1 MKFHPPHPVQG
12 KRKSAFTLIELLI
25 AMSITAV
32 ILLVMLSLTATVA
45 DAWKRSRGQV
55 FSNAS
60 ARAVFDRIVTDF
72 ESAYYVQSLEGAEW
86 FRFLPVDSSELLNS
100 QSDGSY
106 APTWAMFYTSPMD
119 RDVAKPGDVI
129 GLSYR
134 LAKQPVVGSDADYD
148 LWALYRA
155 FPTAYWNGPNPE
167 DAPNPAK
174 VTFDELLG
182 KSDIHGGFWDGRD
195 AITQSTDSLL
205 AANVLDFQVVSW
217 IRMADGNLQKV
228 PSETDVSVTSEGVRI
243 GGSVETGARLFA
255 VEISLTILAE
265 SAVDHMR
272 DGTYKGLEVEKFL
285 QQNSW
290 SFTRL
295 IRLYPESE
303 LTIQ

>member
-1 MKFHPPHPVQG
+1 MKVSSSNTLRSKP
-12 KRKSAFTLIELLI
+12 KSAFTLVELLI
-25 AMSITAV
+25 AMTITSI

-45 DAWKRSRGQV
+45 DAWKRSRGAV

-60 ARAVFDRIVTDF
+60 ARAAFDRIVTDF
-72 ESAYYVQSLEGAEW
+72 ESAYYVQSIGGAEW
-86 FRFLPVDSSELLNS
+86 FRFLPD
-100 QSDGSY
+100 DGSGLGDATDGSS

-119 RDVAKPGDVI
+119 RDVAQAGDVI

-134 LAKQPVVGSDADYD
+134 LANQPVLEGSDPGANYK

-155 FPTAYWNGPNPE
+155 FPLEYGAAE
-167 DAPNPAK
+167 NPAK

-182 KSDIHGGFWDGRD
+182 KSDIHKDFWSIQDED
-195 AITQSTDSLL
+195 LITRSTDYLL

-217 IRMADGNLQKV
+217 IRKANGNLLKV
-228 PSETDVSVTSEGVRI
+228 PSGTNVSVTSEGVRL
-243 GGSVETGARLFA
+243 GGAVEPEPGDRLYA
-255 VEISLTILAE
+255 VEISLTILSDA
-265 SAVDHMR
+265 AIDHMR
-272 DGTYKGLEVEKFL
+272 EGTFRGLTVEKFL